1 MFTYV
6 GDIVDGLIKSCY
18 YEQNDEFDLVNPIKS
33 YKIIEI
39 AKMFSDNI
47 VFVESRKGDWTTS
60 DPQVYNDTCDKLK
73 WNPTVSIEHWIKDV
87 VDEYNLSN

>member
-1 MFTYV
+1 
-6 GDIVDGLIKSCY
+6 
-18 YEQNDEFDLVNPIKS
+18 
-33 YKIIEI
+33 
-39 AKMFSDNI
+39 MFSDNI
-47 VFVESRKGDWTTS
+47 VFVESRKGDRTTS